1 MFTEEQM
8 RKVGKG
14 KEAWEKEL
22 QSRQSNNPER
32 RSRFSTIS
40 DLQIKNIY
48 SPEDLQ
54 EMDYERDLGFPSQY
68 PFTRGV
74 QPSMY
79 RGQLWTM
86 RMFAGWGSAE
96 DTNQRFHYLV
106 EQGQTGLSV
115 AFDYPTLMG
124 YDTDSPKARGEC
136 GKCGVAIDTL
146 QDMEIL
152 LDGLPIDRLTTSM
165 TINPPASILWAM
177 YITVAEKRGI
187 PRHKLGGT
195 IQNDMLKEFIAQ

>member
-1 MFTEEQM
+1 MSKMFTEEQM
-8 RKVGKG
+8 SKVGKG

-165 TINPPASILWAM
+165 TINPP
-177 YITVAEKRGI
+177 
-187 PRHKLGGT
+187 
-195 IQNDMLKEFIAQ
+195 